1 MWRLPFPG
9 DGHKQKNAQNKEQR
23 GDPRMNRSCASLLQG
38 SILALAAACAL
49 QCARDARAQTSPPP
63 GKALV
68 ILYRSD
74 KQPVAARVPVIANAD
89 RLGSIGNGEHLNAV
103 VNPGRTFLR
112 VGDRILTTL
121 AIQTS
126 ANRTSYVLIEA
137 VPGLTPV
144 RVEMREMTEG
154 SARRALAQSRPAG
167 GGTAA
172 AAPLAPAPRG
182 AAAAPAAAVAAS
194 RAAPL
199 PPAAAQPRA
208 PARAAAPP
216 KPAPP
221 PPRQSTLARE
231 PVAAEEEEE
240 DAEAELRKWRFAV
253 IPKAGVFKLATT
265 SQTLGGVQASYD
277 KTSKPALA
285 LELEFR
291 HLRGFAVGAEV
302 LYYKNDLTVPGAALA
317 GDQTVFGAMF
327 NGKYYFGG
335 ESGRFHPFLGAGVG
349 FSSAKFGGD
358 FQGSASGPAFQ
369 GMLGVDY
376 RFGDVGVYLEY
387 KYLSSTA
394 SDSANQK
401 IKTGGSGILAGLSIA
416 F

>member
-1 MWRLPFPG
+1 
-9 DGHKQKNAQNKEQR
+9 
-23 GDPRMNRSCASLLQG
+23 MNRSCASLLHG

-49 QCARDARAQTSPPP
+49 QCARDVRAQTSPPP

-68 ILYRSD
+68 ILYRAD

-89 RLGSIGNGEHLNAV
+89 RLGSIGNGEHVNAV

-144 RVEMREMTEG
+144 RVEMREMTEA

-172 AAPLAPAPRG
+172 AAPLAPAPRA
-182 AAAAPAAAVAAS
+182 AAAAPAVAAAAS
-194 RAAPL
+194 RTAPL
-199 PPAAAQPRA
+199 PPAAAK
-208 PARAAAPP
+208 P

-221 PPRQSTLARE
+221 PPRQSTIARE

-240 DAEAELRKWRFAV
+240 DAEAELHRWRFAI
-253 IPKAGVFKLATT
+253 IPKAGVVKLATT

-277 KTSKPALA
+277 KTSKPALG

-376 RFGDVGVYLEY
+376 RFGDIGVYLEY

-401 IKTGGSGILAGLSIA
+401 IKTGGSGILAGMSIA